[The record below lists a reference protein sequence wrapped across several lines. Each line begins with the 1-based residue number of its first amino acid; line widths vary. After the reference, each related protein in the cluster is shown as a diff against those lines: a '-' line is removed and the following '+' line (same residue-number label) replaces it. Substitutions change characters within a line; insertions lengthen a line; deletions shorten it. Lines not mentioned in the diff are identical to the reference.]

1 MTGVEILSVGE
12 IGVGSAFNWIMAIL
26 GGGFI
31 GLVVGFWGAAM
42 EDSIGFGTILFIA
55 IFIVIG
61 AIIGFSDAKP
71 THYVPT
77 YKVVI
82 SDEVSMNDF
91 MEKYEILEQDGRIYT
106 VKEREDSNAS

>member
-1 MTGVEILSVGE
+1 MTGVEILSIGE
-12 IGVGSAFNWIMAIL
+12 IGVDPTFNWLMAIL

-31 GLVVGFWGAAM
+31 GLVIGFMGAAM
-42 EDSIGFGTILFIA
+42 EDSVGFGTILFIA
-55 IFIVIG
+55 IFIVTG
-61 AIIGFSDAKP
+61 VIIGFGDARP
-71 THYVPT
+71 TRYVPT